1 VAGGPPARLAAS
13 ARRIP
18 FPFANGRAMK
28 KIKLQV
34 QELAVESFPISEV
47 QGEAGT
53 VHGEELKP
61 TRMTFDC
68 PCTPI
73 V

>member
-1 VAGGPPARLAAS
+1 MQR
-13 ARRIP
+13 
-18 FPFANGRAMK
+18 FPSSSTTEKPMK
-28 KIKLQV
+28 KMKLQV

-47 QGEAGT
+47 EGEVGT

>member
-1 VAGGPPARLAAS
+1 
-13 ARRIP
+13 
-18 FPFANGRAMK
+18 MK

-34 QELAVESFPISEV
+34 QELTVESFPVSEV
-47 QGEAGT
+47 EGEAGT
-53 VHGEELKP
+53 VHGQEIKP
-61 TRMTFDC
+61 TRMTYDC